1 MASRIR
7 RDADNKWF
15 FGVDWTDFLDLIV
28 EKYGGTATITASSWF
43 FSDVSIVEEAETTF
57 DATSNLTTLVAS
69 GGTNG
74 TQYTVVN
81 RITYSVSALSLTDAT
96 QDKTTKLILEEQ

>member
-1 MASRIR
+1 MASTIK

-28 EKYGGTATITASSWF
+28 AKYGGTATITASSWA
-43 FSDVSIVEEAETTF
+43 IPATWVEEAESTF
-57 DATSNLTTLVAS
+57 DASTNLTTLVGS

-74 TQYTVVN
+74 DAQNVVN
-81 RITYSVSALSLTDAT
+81 TITYSVSTLSLTDAT
-96 QDKTTKLILEEQ
+96 QDKTTKVILEEQ